1 MTLSFDLDTVRLLG
15 ATEVTYTRR
24 GQLGTSELLAQAFK
38 QALAAA
44 GLKASDIDGLGVAS
58 FTHAPDR
65 AIDLAWKL
73 GLKVGWIMD
82 DSNGGASGLN
92 ILQHAIRAVQA
103 GDARCIAIVAGDHF
117 QAKDFQQLV
126 ENYNQTTYDH
136 LRPLGAGSP
145 NHRFAMLTANQMRK
159 LGLERADYA
168 ALVMRQRLWA
178 GMNPGA
184 VYRSPM
190 SLDDYLSAPEVADPL
205 TRLDCVPVVDGANAL
220 IVMRADHPAAQNQ
233 PEITVKA
240 LRSFHN
246 IDDQQG
252 DGLSTGLAA
261 LAPSLWADS
270 GLSPAQMDV
279 VSIYDDY
286 PVMVLAQLQDLGFF
300 EADGAKQFIHESI
313 ATGRLA
319 LNTSG
324 GQLSAGQAGAACSLH
339 GLVEVMRQLSAQAGE
354 RQVAQARYGLV
365 TGYGMVEYRYGMC
378 STALVL
384 EAL

>member
-1 MTLSFDLDTVRLLG
+1 MTPSFNLDTVRLLG

-38 QALAAA
+38 QAIAAA
-44 GLKASDIDGLGVAS
+44 GLQASDIDGLGVAS

-159 LGLERADYA
+159 LGLEREDYA
-168 ALVMRQRLWA
+168 ALVIRQRLWA
-178 GMNPGA
+178 SLNPDA
-184 VYRSPM
+184 AYQSPM
-190 SLDDYLSAPEVADPL
+190 SLDDYLNAPQVADPL
-205 TRLDCVPVVDGANAL
+205 TRLDCVPVVDGANAT
-220 IVMRADHPAAQNQ
+220 
-233 PEITVKA
+233 IT
-240 LRSFHN
+240 
-246 IDDQQG
+246 QG
-252 DGLSTGLAA
+252 TFWNLAIF
-261 LAPSLWADS
+261 SRR
-270 GLSPAQMDV
+270 
-279 VSIYDDY
+279 
-286 PVMVLAQLQDLGFF
+286 QDLSKLNK
-300 EADGAKQFIHESI
+300 ARHRKVRQTTLAMLQQFL
-313 ATGRLA
+313 ATDRAVRAQHNHGHDLILGQFRLRGVDCYRVY
-319 LNTSG
+319 SG
-324 GQLSAGQAGAACSLH
+324 
-339 GLVEVMRQLSAQAGE
+339 M
-354 RQVAQARYGLV
+354 
-365 TGYGMVEYRYGMC
+365 TG
-378 STALVL
+378 
-384 EAL
+384 